1 MKFPSIRDSLSSKI
15 SFWVVLVSAF
25 LLTVIMMQLLAGM
38 ARYIRAEVE
47 KDAMQILD
55 NTVLRVNGILED
67 AELAAG
73 NTAWLVERDIDKP
86 DSMVR
91 YSNEAVRNNP
101 VLSSCSIAFEPNF
114 YRSEGLFYSIFS
126 YRNADNV
133 IEWEQEG
140 DEDYDYFTMPW
151 YAQTKKVDRPGWTEP
166 YLDAAA
172 NNYPGMDTILVS
184 YCCPVYNKKH
194 QYAGCVSVDI
204 SLKWLSRSLLSVK
217 PYPNS
222 YCFMIGKSGSYLVHP
237 DVEKLSLHNFF
248 TEQHSNPD
256 MYDLGNAMLNQ
267 ETGMREMTME
277 GKHCYVFFAPLET
290 TGWSVAMVCPEK
302 DIFGGYDNAR
312 RLMILN
318 ILISLLVLF
327 FVFVW
332 MIRKQISPLST
343 LAVKAD
349 DIASG
354 NFDHPL
360 PEINR
365 RDEIGVLNNSFHN
378 MQTSLLRHIEE
389 LTTATAMRERM
400 GRELQIARNIQMGM
414 VPHDFPSRDDV
425 DLFASMTPALAV
437 GGDLYDFF
445 IQNDKLY
452 LCIGDVSGKGVPA
465 SLIMAV
471 SRCMFRILA
480 RQDLSPAEIA
490 RGVNDTL
497 AEENEQ
503 MLFVTMFFACI
514 DLQSGS
520 MEFCNCGHN
529 APVMLSHSGGAPHFL
544 DCKPNTVIGIMP
556 GFEYEG
562 QHVDD
567 IRDKV
572 LFLYT
577 DGLNEAENAN
587 HDQFGNDAML
597 EELGREPF
605 HDAESLVKQME
616 AAVARHV
623 DGADA
628 SDDLTMLCV
637 RIKA

>member
-126 YRNADNV
+126 YRNSDNV

-248 TEQHSNPD
+248 TEQHSAPE

-267 ETGMREMTME
+267 ETGMR
-277 GKHCYVFFAPLET
+277 
-290 TGWSVAMVCPEK
+290 
-302 DIFGGYDNAR
+302 
-312 RLMILN
+312 
-318 ILISLLVLF
+318 
-327 FVFVW
+327 
-332 MIRKQISPLST
+332 
-343 LAVKAD
+343 
-349 DIASG
+349 
-354 NFDHPL
+354 
-360 PEINR
+360 
-365 RDEIGVLNNSFHN
+365 
-378 MQTSLLRHIEE
+378 
-389 LTTATAMRERM
+389 
-400 GRELQIARNIQMGM
+400 
-414 VPHDFPSRDDV
+414 
-425 DLFASMTPALAV
+425 
-437 GGDLYDFF
+437 
-445 IQNDKLY
+445 
-452 LCIGDVSGKGVPA
+452 
-465 SLIMAV
+465 
-471 SRCMFRILA
+471 
-480 RQDLSPAEIA
+480 
-490 RGVNDTL
+490 
-497 AEENEQ
+497 
-503 MLFVTMFFACI
+503 
-514 DLQSGS
+514 
-520 MEFCNCGHN
+520 
-529 APVMLSHSGGAPHFL
+529 
-544 DCKPNTVIGIMP
+544 
-556 GFEYEG
+556 
-562 QHVDD
+562 
-567 IRDKV
+567 
-572 LFLYT
+572 
-577 DGLNEAENAN
+577 
-587 HDQFGNDAML
+587 
-597 EELGREPF
+597 
-605 HDAESLVKQME
+605 
-616 AAVARHV
+616 
-623 DGADA
+623 
-628 SDDLTMLCV
+628 
-637 RIKA
+637 